1 MLIYIRLD
9 YNIRAAMIKKIT
21 ITLITTIALMVN
33 VNASSDGEL
42 LLKKN
47 NPTEVKECWEGFNRA
62 SFTLNQGLDKILFKP
77 VASAYR
83 VLPTPIKSGVSNSL
97 DNLSNVVTIPN
108 NILQGEFSKAGL
120 NTGRFL
126 INTTV
131 GILGL
136 IDVATL
142 IGFEEYEKED
152 YGQTLAVH
160 GTGPGCYIV
169 LPVLGPST
177 ARDTVASVVNFVGGD
192 AWYNVTVRNDT
203 QYFSDFDYYA
213 SKVTAGVDF
222 RAKNYDSI
230 ENLEENSLDFYASVK
245 SLYLQDRQQ
254 KILNSKTIID
264 TQNDSDW
271 EEIEN

>member
-1 MLIYIRLD
+1 MMRKLLII
-9 YNIRAAMIKKIT
+9 
-21 ITLITTIALMVN
+21 LITTLTLTVN
-33 VNASSDGEL
+33 SQAGSDGEL

-47 NPTEVKECWEGFNRA
+47 DPSEVKECFEKLNRA
-62 SFTLNQGLDKILFKP
+62 TFAFNQVLDGIIFKP

-83 VLPTPIKSGVSNSL
+83 VLPSPVKTGVSNTL
-97 DNLSNVVTIPN
+97 DNLSNLVTVPN
-108 NILQGEFSKAGL
+108 NLLQGDFTEAGV

-131 GILGL
+131 GVLGI
-136 IDVATL
+136 IDVASYMGL
-142 IGFEEYEKED
+142 REYKKED
-152 YGQTLAVH
+152 YGQSLAKAGV
-160 GTGPGCYIV
+160 GPGCYIV

-177 ARDTVASVVNFVGGD
+177 ARDTIASVGNFMGGD

-213 SKVTAGVDF
+213 SKVTNGVDF

-230 ENLEENSLDFYASVK
+230 ENLQKNSLDFYASVK

-254 KILNSKTIID
+254 KILNTNKIID
-264 TQNDSDW
+264 TQDDSDW
-271 EEIEN
+271 EEIQN

>member
-1 MLIYIRLD
+1 MY
-9 YNIRAAMIKKIT
+9 KKIIIIWFT
-21 ITLITTIALMVN
+21 TLALVTN

-42 LLKKN
+42 LLNKN
-47 NPTEVKECWEGFNRA
+47 DPAEINECWEGFNRA
-62 SFTLNQGLDKILFKP
+62 SFALNQGLDKIIFKP
-77 VASAYR
+77 VSGAYR
-83 VLPTPIKSGVSNSL
+83 NLPTPIKSGVSNSL
-97 DNLSNVVTIPN
+97 DNLSNLVTIPN
-108 NILQGEFSKAGL
+108 NILQGNFTKAGI

-136 IDVATL
+136 IDVATYL
-142 IGFEEYEKED
+142 GFEEYVKED

-169 LPVLGPST
+169 LPILGPST
-177 ARDTVASVVNFVGGD
+177 ARDAVASVVNFVGGD
-192 AWYNVTVRNDT
+192 AWYNVTVNNET

-213 SKVTAGVDF
+213 SKVTSGIDF

-230 ENLEENSLDFYASVK
+230 ENLETNSIDFYASVK

-254 KILNSKTIID
+254 KILNARIIVD

-271 EEIEN
+271 EEIED

>member
-1 MLIYIRLD
+1 MY
-9 YNIRAAMIKKIT
+9 KKIIIIWFT
-21 ITLITTIALMVN
+21 TLALITN

-42 LLKKN
+42 LLNKN
-47 NPTEVKECWEGFNRA
+47 DPTEIKECWEGFNRA
-62 SFTLNQGLDKILFKP
+62 SFALNQGLDKIIFKP
-77 VASAYR
+77 VSGVYR
-83 VLPTPIKSGVSNSL
+83 NLPTPIKSGVSNSL
-97 DNLSNVVTIPN
+97 DNLSNLVTIPN
-108 NILQGEFSKAGL
+108 NILQGDFTKAGI

-136 IDVATL
+136 IDVATYL
-142 IGFEEYEKED
+142 GFEEYVKED

-160 GTGPGCYIV
+160 GTGPGCYVV
-169 LPVLGPST
+169 LPILGPST
-177 ARDTVASVVNFVGGD
+177 ARDAVASVVNFVGGD
-192 AWYNVTVRNDT
+192 AWYNVTVNNET

-213 SKVTAGVDF
+213 SKVTSGIDF

-230 ENLEENSLDFYASVK
+230 ENLETNSIDFYASVK

-254 KILNSKTIID
+254 KILNARIIVD

-271 EEIEN
+271 EEIED

>member
-1 MLIYIRLD
+1 MFR
-9 YNIRAAMIKKIT
+9 KIT
-21 ITLITTIALMVN
+21 VIVITTFALITS

-47 NPTEVKECWEGFNRA
+47 DPAQVKECWEGFNRA
-62 SFTLNQGLDKILFKP
+62 SFALNQGLDKVIFKP
-77 VASAYR
+77 VASVYR
-83 VLPTPIKSGVSNSL
+83 KLPTPIKSGVSNSL

-108 NILQGEFSKAGL
+108 NILQGEFAKAGV
-120 NTGRFL
+120 NTGRFV
-126 INTTV
+126 INTTA

-136 IDVATL
+136 FDVASKM
-142 IGFEEYEKED
+142 GFDEYVKED
-152 YGQTLAVH
+152 YGQTLA
-160 GTGPGCYIV
+160 GYGIGPGCYIV

-177 ARDTVASVVNFVGGD
+177 ARDTVASVANFVGGD
-192 AWYNVTVRNDT
+192 AWYNVTVMNDT

-213 SKVTAGVDF
+213 SKVTYGVDF

-230 ENLEENSLDFYASVK
+230 ENLEKNSIDFYASVK

-254 KILNSKTIID
+254 KILNAETVID
-264 TQNDSDW
+264 TQDDSDW